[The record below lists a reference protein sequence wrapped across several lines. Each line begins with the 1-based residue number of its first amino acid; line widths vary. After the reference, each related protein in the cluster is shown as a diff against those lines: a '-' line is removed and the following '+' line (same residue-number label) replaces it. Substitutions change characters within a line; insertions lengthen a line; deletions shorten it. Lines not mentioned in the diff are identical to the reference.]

1 LLIKAIYAIMIAM
14 KDLWG
19 DLENNKLL
27 SDNIRKKAVN
37 SMQKGAK
44 DSENQNYPQENK
56 SNIAQ
61 YDKKLRLLEEEYSK
75 VINIQNE
82 RNNDYKSKVEKEKEA
97 KQSQLNSKHKE
108 IKNNQNQI
116 KDLVEDISATK
127 KKKLFLE
134 SQERDA
140 ESLASLGKNAVEAN
154 QLHSQKIVES
164 QSHKVQEQNAEAASN
179 YQEAVLQ
186 GERPDFNNGAN
197 PDNPLGQT
205 KKERQDSLSTVKKA
219 AESFTKSLQD
229 IFNQWKI
236 QNTEQSSSY
245 TKKAEQLESKKS
257 NLENK
262 YINNKKEYRK
272 ASKESQ
278 SQLDQF
284 DAKEKKERDSNI
296 ELVTGQYNRKYNELK
311 TELQAIQLF
320 SSDNSLSEK
329 NFDLNNNST
338 IAALPDK
345 ENNNYLIKES
355 KGEVVAPKFS
365 LQSKGKNSYQSR

>member
-1 LLIKAIYAIMIAM
+1 MIAM